1 MEKCWRNTKT
11 FVWLP
16 HGLSF
21 MFDISAGKAK
31 KLIEAGK
38 VKVNDVLIKD
48 IDLGLGDGLHIF
60 ELAGD
65 PPEIKRMEVNG
76 ESAIDDLKFN
86 DAALE
91 ALERGEKVQIGQVVA
106 QKVKD
111 TLTVC
116 YHKVP
121 KKFAGTKMPFDQTFP
136 GPGQFLT
143 GCMASV

>member
-16 HGLSF
+16 HGLSV
-21 MFDISAGKAK
+21 MFDISEGKAK

-76 ESAIDDLKFN
+76 RSPIHDLEFD
-86 DAALE
+86 DAAL
-91 ALERGEKVQIGQVVA
+91 GKI
-106 QKVKD
+106 
-111 TLTVC
+111 
-116 YHKVP
+116 
-121 KKFAGTKMPFDQTFP
+121 
-136 GPGQFLT
+136 
-143 GCMASV
+143 